1 MPPSIIDEFG
11 ILRKGSKAQLM
22 KKLAIVSTEPSNPDY
37 VIVDAGQLLYHIVW
51 PSDGTVST
59 IATSMVA
66 KLQPYNALLTTVVF
80 DRYGNVSAKDN
91 ERERCAIGVCAGTY
105 NLTLTSPLPNRE
117 VTMKSKA
124 NKRLLSRLL
133 CTCTLAPNIV
143 MVGEDEGL
151 FNHEEAD
158 VLMVSLMIDAVR
170 YGKKVIRT
178 HPQWRHRRLR
188 HSHFLSTETE

>member
-22 KKLAIVSTEPSNPDY
+22 KKLAIESTEPFNPDY

-59 IATSMVA
+59 RPRLRFTATAM
-66 KLQPYNALLTTVVF
+66 YH
-80 DRYGNVSAKDN
+80 

-124 NKRLLSRLL
+124 NKILLSRLL

-143 MVGEDEGL
+143 MVGED
-151 FNHEEAD
+151 
-158 VLMVSLMIDAVR
+158 
-170 YGKKVIRT
+170 
-178 HPQWRHRRLR
+178 
-188 HSHFLSTETE
+188 